1 MNKER
6 RKQIDE
12 AISKANDLK
21 DEIESILNDEEEYKD
36 NMPENLQ
43 ASAKYEKAEAACESL
58 QTVVDALE
66 EAVSNLE
73 EAQQ

>member
-1 MNKER
+1 MNKAR

-12 AISKANDLK
+12 AISKLNDLK
-21 DEIESILNDEEEYKD
+21 DEIESIMNDEEEYKD
-36 NMPENLQ
+36 NMPENMQ
-43 ASAKYEKAEAACESL
+43 ASEKYELAESACESL
-58 QTVVDALE
+58 QTTIDALE